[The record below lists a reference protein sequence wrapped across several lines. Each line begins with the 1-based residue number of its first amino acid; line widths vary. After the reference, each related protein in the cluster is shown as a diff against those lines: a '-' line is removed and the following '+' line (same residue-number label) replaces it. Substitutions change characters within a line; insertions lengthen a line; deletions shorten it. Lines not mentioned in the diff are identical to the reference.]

1 MMRLDIFL
9 AENGFFKSRS
19 LASSMIKSGK
29 VSVNGR
35 IRKKPSFEVDG
46 SEKIGISETLKYV
59 SRAGL
64 KLEQAL
70 LCFGTDV
77 KGKTVL
83 DIGASTGGFTDCLLK
98 NGAFH
103 VFALDVGSMQLD
115 ETLRNDKRVTVMEN
129 FNARNAKKSDFPC
142 EIDMITMD
150 VSFISQTLIYKAA
163 SDILKENGIMITLI
177 KPQFEA
183 GRENIGKGGIV
194 KDRDG
199 KIFGQILEKLKTA
212 ASENGFSLI
221 KTADSPIK
229 GGDGNREY
237 LALLKKTK

>member
-1 MMRLDIFL
+1 
-9 AENGFFKSRS
+9 
-19 LASSMIKSGK
+19 MIKEGK
-29 VSVNGR
+29 VSVNGK
-35 IRKKPSFEVDG
+35 IQKKPSFETDG
-46 SEKIGISETLKYV
+46 SEKIEILETLKYV

-64 KLEQAL
+64 KLEHAL
-70 LCFGTDV
+70 MCFDIGVT
-77 KGKTVL
+77 GKTVL
-83 DIGASTGGFTDCLLK
+83 DIGASTGGFTDCLLQK
-98 NGAFH
+98 GAKH

-115 ETLRNDKRVTVMEN
+115 ESLRNDSRVTVMEN
-129 FNARNAKKSDFPC
+129 FNARNAKRSDFPC

-163 SDILKENGIMITLI
+163 YDILKENGIMITLI

-183 GRENIGKGGIV
+183 GRENIGKKGIV
-194 KDRDG
+194 KDIDG
-199 KIFGQILEKLKTA
+199 KIFKKILENLRNA